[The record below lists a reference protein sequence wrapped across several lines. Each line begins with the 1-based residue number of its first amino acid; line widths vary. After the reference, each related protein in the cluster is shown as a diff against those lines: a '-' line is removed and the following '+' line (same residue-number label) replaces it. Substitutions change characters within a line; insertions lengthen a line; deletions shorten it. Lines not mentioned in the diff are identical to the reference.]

1 MVRGNGFRPHNTAE
15 VNGTPLQFVKPT
27 TEALAF
33 GQIVYQGSTYGGAVG
48 KAATTNVEKPK
59 FIAFKATTGAQDL
72 IPVLRLGTG
81 SYYELIAPAA
91 SSGTVVSTTNI
102 GNYIAFSS
110 SGTALVPATTGHFVV
125 SGVFN
130 TSSVTAQFFTG
141 YFVTQ
146 VATTA

>member
-1 MVRGNGFRPHNTAE
+1 MIRGRGFRPHNTAE
-15 VNGTPLQFVKPT
+15 VNGTPLQHIKPT
-27 TEALAF
+27 TEVLAF
-33 GQIVYQGSTYGGAVG
+33 GQIVFQGSTYGGAVG
-48 KAATTNVEKPK
+48 TANTTNVEKPK
-59 FIAFKATTGAQDL
+59 FIAFRATTGAQDL

-81 SYYELIAPAA
+81 SYYELIAPVA
-91 SSGTVVSTTNI
+91 SSETVVSTTAI

-110 SGTALVPATTGHFVV
+110 SGTSLSPGTTGHFVV

-130 TSSVTAQFFTG
+130 TSSVTAQYLTG